1 MLERATGTLRFG
13 PQVPLAGRR
22 VLASYRAGGGLA
34 GNVAAGSVKELRIAQ
49 PLISGAS
56 NPIAAAGGAEAEAL
70 PRALRRGPQ
79 ALRHRHR
86 ALSVQDIEWLAR
98 EASPEVARVR
108 CLPLLGPDGQAQ
120 RGHYTV
126 LIVPD
131 SIDPQPMPTEELARD
146 VRDFLAR
153 QAPATV
159 SIRVAPPRYVSVSVR
174 AVIVPVDASEA
185 ARVEERVR
193 QAVNRFL
200 LPLRGNTRGEGWQ
213 FGEAIPLSRLATL
226 IEAVP
231 GVSHAQGLV
240 LAADGALCGDFAAL
254 GADWLPSPG
263 PHELV
268 MKTGDSA

>member
-1 MLERATGTLRFG
+1 M
-13 PQVPLAGRR
+13 
-22 VLASYRAGGGLA
+22 
-34 GNVAAGSVKELRIAQ
+34 KELRIAQ

-56 NPIAAAGGAEAEAL
+56 NPVAAAGGAEAETL

-108 CLPLLGPDGQAQ
+108 CLPLLGPDGNAQ

-131 SIDPQPMPTEELARD
+131 SVDTQPAPTEELARD
-146 VRDFLAR
+146 VRDFLA
-153 QAPATV
+153 QHAPATV
-159 SIRVAPPRYVSVSVR
+159 AIRVAPPRYVSVSVR
-174 AVIVPVDASEA
+174 AVIVPSDASEA
-185 ARVEERVR
+185 ARVEDRAR
-193 QAVNRFL
+193 QAINGFL
-200 LPLRGNTRGEGWQ
+200 HPLHGGTSGEGWQ
-213 FGEAIPLSRLATL
+213 FGEAIPLSRLAAL
-226 IEAVP
+226 IEGVP

-240 LAADGALCGDFAAL
+240 VSADGALCGDFAAL

-268 MKTGDSA
+268 MKTGDGA